1 MRNEIITSINN
12 LFDENFNLKVR
23 NEYLEDWKN
32 QRENIACCSD
42 DIENENKKIIEYG
55 KKKLK
60 DQLVSTW
67 YNRISVYKNDKT
79 GEYEIT
85 EYEKWLDLKIN
96 ENEIPENMSKKEVK
110 KYIYD
115 YAITDYNKEK
125 EEALKKFKENE
136 KQEMEEENEK

>member
-32 QRENIACCSD
+32 QRENIAYCSD

-60 DQLVSTW
+60 DQLISTW

-136 KQEMEEENEK
+136 KQEMEEENE